1 MKMKFVYLSAA
12 VLALGSCSN
21 EVLED
26 GFADKS
32 NAISFSSY
40 TPKSRAVSGDVTN
53 TNMKG
58 DDFGVAGYTNSDK
71 KIYLCKNTDK
81 GVQQKWI
88 DGSGSGTWEYAN
100 VEDLK
105 FWPSGNMDFFA
116 YYPYTDHATFAE
128 SDAPGDVM
136 TIAGTNCSHD
146 VLFACATN
154 QSKQPRVPLAF
165 HHAFSKVKGVQI
177 EMPAGGTV
185 YGSKCQIMVKEVA
198 FINTATTGDIKVN
211 NTGVASYGSPATP
224 LSVTLSSDVTLNQS
238 NVTGNLI
245 DNGES
250 AKGYL
255 FATQSSANVLGTGK
269 ALWDGLKASLGSSTL
284 SGSDR
289 VCLRLS
295 CKVWNGADANKYYYV
310 GDDANYGYVY
320 IPLTG
325 SNVTDPNPDD
335 VSATAFIAGK
345 RYTYKIVM
353 KDNVGFSDNGDPI
366 LTPILFSV
374 DSVDDW
380 QDEVTVTITL

>member
-40 TPKSRAVSGDVTN
+40 TPKSRTLGVDVDVTN

-58 DDFGVAGYTNSDK
+58 DSFGVAGYTKSDN
-71 KIYLCKNTDK
+71 KIYLCKNTNE

-88 DGSGSGTWEYAN
+88 DGSDTWEYAN

-105 FWPSGNMDFFA
+105 FWRSDNMDFFA
-116 YYPYTDHATFAE
+116 YYPYRDNATFAE
-128 SDAPGDVM
+128 SDASGDVM
-136 TIAGTNCSHD
+136 TIAGTDCSHD

-154 QSKQPRVPLAF
+154 QSKQTRVPLAF

-185 YGSKCQIMVKEVA
+185 HGSKCQIMVQEVA

-211 NTGVASYGSPATP
+211 NTGVASYVSPATP
-224 LSVTLSSDVTLNQS
+224 LSASLSPVVTLNQS

-245 DNGES
+245 NNDES

-255 FATQSSANVLGTGK
+255 FATHTSANVLGTGVG
-269 ALWDGLKASLGSSTL
+269 LWNGLKASLGGGTL
-284 SGSDR
+284 SGSNL

-310 GDDANYGYVY
+310 GDDENYGYVY

-374 DSVDDW
+374 GSVDDW